1 MIVLLLIAGIT
12 WMSFQLA
19 FKALKQSKG
28 ISSSPCR
35 VGQIFSHLACA
46 LIAMQSCNRRVEAQA
61 GKGLADLPAKPPIT
75 LPSIMLRTFLTFGFT
90 IAVFCVTWPSA
101 MMTTCITNHELQR
114 HAPSPYM
121 NLMTHSGR
129 HCNTLCHPKLYV
141 MYLITLSDAQHSC

>member
-1 MIVLLLIAGIT
+1 MG
-12 WMSFQLA
+12 FQLA

-46 LIAMQSCNRRVEAQA
+46 LIAMQCCNRRVEVQA
-61 GKGLADLPAKPPIT
+61 DKKTGLTYQRSLQSHCHLSCCVLSSHLALQ
-75 LPSIMLRTFLTFGFT
+75 LLYS
-90 IAVFCVTWPSA
+90 CVTWPSA